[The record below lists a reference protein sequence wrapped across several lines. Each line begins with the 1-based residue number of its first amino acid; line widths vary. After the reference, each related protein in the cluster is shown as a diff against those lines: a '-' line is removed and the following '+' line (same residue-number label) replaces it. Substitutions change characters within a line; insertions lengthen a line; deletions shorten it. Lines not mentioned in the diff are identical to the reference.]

1 MGEALGKIYVA
12 KYFPP
17 EAKAKVRALVDN
29 LLLAFEEGLKTLEW
43 MTPAT
48 RAKAEEKRKQFTV
61 KVGYPDVWKD
71 YTALAIV
78 RNDLVGSIKNSNE
91 FNWRRDADRIDKPV
105 DKAEWWMSP
114 PTVNAYYN
122 ESANE
127 IVFPAGMLQ
136 PPHFDLEADD
146 AVNYGGIGGT
156 IGHEI
161 SHGFDDQGSKYD
173 GTGKLT
179 QWWTDEDRKRFE
191 ERTGV
196 LVQQYGAYEALP
208 GLNLNG
214 ELTLGENIGDLSGVA
229 IAYQAYR
236 ISLGGKEAPVL
247 DGLTG
252 DQRFY
257 LAYAQSWRTKSR
269 DEYTR
274 QRTLSDPHSSPEYRV
289 NGVVRNHDEWYRA
302 FDVGE
307 KDKYY
312 LPPEKRVRIW

>member
-1 MGEALGKIYVA
+1 
-12 KYFPP
+12 
-17 EAKAKVRALVDN
+17 
-29 LLLAFEEGLKTLEW
+29 
-43 MTPAT
+43 
-48 RAKAEEKRKQFTV
+48 
-61 KVGYPDVWKD
+61 
-71 YTALAIV
+71 
-78 RNDLVGSIKNSNE
+78 LVGSIKNSNE

-214 ELTLGENIGDLSGVA
+214 VLTLGENIGDLSGVA

-274 QRTLSDPHSSPEYRV
+274 QRTLSDPHSSPEFRV